1 LKVPLCK
8 IEEIPEEGTKTVTF
22 FEREVLAFKIEGKP
36 KAILNICMHLG
47 GSLKRQGDKLVC
59 ESHWSEFDCRN
70 GKCLKGPANPESQL
84 LILPT
89 LVEDGILT
97 YVANIDCQPCDNFTQ
112 LLPHLIRQNENIG

>member
-1 LKVPLCK
+1 MKVPLCK
-8 IEEIPEEGTKTVTF
+8 VEEIPEEGTKTVAF
-22 FEREVLAFKIEGKP
+22 FEREVLTFKIEGKP

-59 ESHWSEFDCRN
+59 EAHQSEFDCHN

-89 LVEDGILT
+89 LIEDGILT
-97 YVANIDCQPCDNFTQ
+97 YVANFDDQPCHSFAQ
-112 LLPHLIRQNENIG
+112 LLPYLIHQNENVE